1 MNMPQEFEEY
11 NTVTLTD
18 ENGQDMEFELVD
30 AIEHDGKKYC
40 VLFPEGLSEEERE
53 LEEPLILEYV
63 FDEEGDFLQEIVDED
78 EYDEIYGIYYDEG
91 YEA

>member
-1 MNMPQEFEEY
+1 MPQEFEEY